1 MSYKEIVKDTEKV
14 ILKVLDRGPSEVLG
28 AIGNGKKH
36 HHELET
42 NHQRLNSA
50 QKVEYWLRMNAAIP
64 ILMICVIWG
73 TRTFSI
79 ITMEYWCELWS
90 YQLVTW
96 YAWYES
102 VSAYIFCELQFHR
115 ENCCCIWDFLHY
127 LSKLIVSALEMQ
139 TLCY

>member
-50 QKVEYWLRMNAAIP
+50 QKVEY
-64 ILMICVIWG
+64 
-73 TRTFSI
+73 
-79 ITMEYWCELWS
+79 
-90 YQLVTW
+90 
-96 YAWYES
+96 
-102 VSAYIFCELQFHR
+102 
-115 ENCCCIWDFLHY
+115 
-127 LSKLIVSALEMQ
+127 
-139 TLCY
+139 